1 MNLQIDQSNIIINSE
16 IKESVISWALDVH
29 ENYETESDDIQEEME
44 SWTDD
49 RIERWV
55 NKNYDGGMAQFITD
69 GGY

>member
-55 NKNYDGGMAQFITD
+55 NENYDGGMAQFITD